1 MRTAST
7 NTSTSSNVLDNMDY
21 RVSFNLSQS
30 DYEKLRNGNNSE
42 KEKMTKHIVS
52 ETIKSVEWI
61 IADRQ
66 TDAYAYY
73 GPTEF
78 NHFRK

>member
-1 MRTAST
+1 MRTGTNSST
-7 NTSTSSNVLDNMDY
+7 NVLDNMDY
-21 RVSFNLSQS
+21 RVSFKLSQS
-30 DYEKLRNGNNSE
+30 EYEKLRNGNNSE
-42 KEKMTKHIVS
+42 KEAMTKHIVS

-73 GPTEF
+73 GPTGF